1 MKCSSS
7 AAVLLITLIGGCL
20 GGPSE
25 RRSISVS
32 PAKPETV
39 DFSYAFSTPHR
50 ITVCL
55 PNSMNKTL
63 LDAYPDYLRMAWTYD
78 NLLDKPLG
86 SFTTPRTNWEVRITA
101 EVDGK
106 KITRTSWR
114 RSEGWLPALD
124 YAFQDSAVTVHLE
137 ILGGESAAIS
147 RVEVKNNDDKPHS
160 ILLRCEKPGGLT
172 GYNPA
177 WVQSGW
183 DANVLL
189 AGWQD
194 RADRIIVFAI
204 GGDEQP
210 VTGPTTLA
218 MKWHLAA
225 HEQKSGWL
233 IRPYRAYHPML
244 PGLVR
249 SEWSE
254 EFAAAKKT
262 WHALLQKAAAV
273 IIPDS
278 GVQNAFNAGLAD
290 CFVMREQVAEE
301 YIAGPPGTEGYR
313 APGSGEPAIVA
324 VLLDQLGLHTEAV
337 RGFQLCIDQQGPD
350 GNWCDPLGW
359 GHYWWAAG
367 GFKSWAIME
376 HYRLTGDKNHLA
388 AVYPRMLASSR
399 WQETQRRRTRT
410 LINGARPLTYGLM
423 PRGMGDCGLKDEDDL
438 YGVFIPHNL
447 WTVFADACA
456 LQAAKILDQKQD
468 VEELNIIHATAL
480 ADLLKALE
488 NGAISEN
495 GYRWIPGVPGKT
507 CGSRWGA
514 LNAVF
519 PLGILPRDHELV
531 TGTIQK
537 IESRISPGGI
547 PINTGWMKD
556 GMWVAITLD
565 NLAEVLLLR
574 GESDRA
580 VNYLYA
586 TLNHGTPLYSWC
598 EERGPEPGSKEIT
611 GDRQH
616 LWTPLAVCRF
626 IRDALV
632 QEDGDTLH
640 LARGAARQWLNS
652 GRLLGV
658 ENMMSHF
665 GAVSYK
671 LRYSP
676 VNRRVQGEINLDRD
690 IDAKVILH
698 LRLPGGRKIK
708 RLGQEAGAEIGLD
721 RETIEWQ
728 GMPRSAR
735 FTVTFE

>member
-1 MKCSSS
+1 MKCHRIGM
-7 AAVLLITLIGGCL
+7 VLSLTLIGMGL
-20 GGPSE
+20 GVQSGQRSE
-25 RRSISVS
+25 CISADH
-32 PAKPETV
+32 PLAV

-63 LDAYPDYLRMAWTYD
+63 LDASPDYLRMAWTYE
-78 NLLDKPLG
+78 NLLNKPLG

-106 KITRTSWR
+106 KMTGTLWR
-114 RSEGWLPALD
+114 RSEGWLPVLT
-124 YAFQDSAVTVHLE
+124 YVFQDAKVSVHLE

-147 RVEVKNNDDKPHS
+147 RVEVRNNDARPHGV
-160 ILLRCEKPGGLT
+160 LVRCERPGGLT

-177 WVQSGW
+177 WVQSQW

-194 RADRIIVFAI
+194 RADRIIVFAV

-210 VTGPTTLA
+210 VLGPTTIA
-218 MKWHLAA
+218 MKWNLAA
-225 HEQKSGWL
+225 HAQKSGWL
-233 IRPYRAYHPML
+233 IRPYRAYHAML
-244 PGLVR
+244 PGLLQ
-249 SEWSE
+249 SEWHA
-254 EFAAAKKT
+254 EFEAAKKI
-262 WHALLQKAAAV
+262 WRALIQRAAAV
-273 IIPDS
+273 IIPDAA
-278 GVQNAFNAGLAD
+278 VQNAFNAGLAD
-290 CFVMREQVAEE
+290 CFVMREQVSEE
-301 YIAGPPGTEGYR
+301 YLAGTPGTEGYR

-324 VLLDQLGLHTEAV
+324 VLLNQLGLHAEAV
-337 RGFQLCIDQQGPD
+337 KGFQLCIDEQGPD

-359 GHYWWAAG
+359 GHYWWAAS
-367 GFKSWAIME
+367 GFKSWPVME
-376 HYRLTGDKNHLA
+376 HYRLTGDKNYLS

-399 WQETQRRRTRT
+399 WQETQRRRTRVMA
-410 LINGARPLTYGLM
+410 NGHRPLTYGLM

-438 YGVFIPHNL
+438 YGVFLPHNL
-447 WTVFADACA
+447 WTVFADASA

-468 VEELNIIHATAL
+468 AAELEKIYTAAL
-480 ADLLKALE
+480 EDLLQALE
-488 NGAISEN
+488 NGAIAEN

-507 CGSRWGA
+507 SGSRWGA

-519 PLGILPRDHELV
+519 PLGILPRDHELI
-531 TGTIQK
+531 TGTIRK

-574 GESDRA
+574 GEADRA
-580 VNYLYA
+580 VKYLYA